1 MTDYNTGSHTVYEN
15 HFHIV
20 WITKYRYP
28 VLSGDIRLRARDI
41 IRRVCG
47 ELGVEIINGVLS
59 RDHVHLFVSV
69 PPKLAISDLMRKVK
83 GRSSYLLQREFPAL
97 KKRYWGQRFWAR
109 GYFCTTS
116 GRVTRET
123 ILQYIE
129 NHLPKPTGASR

>member
-1 MTDYNTGSHTVYEN
+1 MTDYNTGSHTAFEN
-15 HFHIV
+15 HFHVV

-28 VLSGDIRLRARDI
+28 VLCGDIRFRARDI
-41 IRRVCG
+41 IRRACT
-47 ELGVEIINGVLS
+47 ELGVEILSGVLS
-59 RDHVHLFVSV
+59 CDHVHLFVSV
-69 PPKLAISDLMRKVK
+69 PPKLAISDLMQKVK

-129 NHLPKPTGASR
+129 NHLDKPTGASR